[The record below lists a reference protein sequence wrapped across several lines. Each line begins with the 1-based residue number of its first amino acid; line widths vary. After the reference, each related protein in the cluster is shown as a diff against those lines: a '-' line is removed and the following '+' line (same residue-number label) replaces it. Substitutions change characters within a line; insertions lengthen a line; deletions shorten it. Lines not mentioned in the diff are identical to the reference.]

1 MRACSGCVSIISP
14 RNYTRAAA
22 LQCIGCVP
30 RSGAAQPGAI
40 RSNWIYS
47 LAAWMEWAVIIAV
60 MFHVGCVSSV
70 LCGPATARGAEAER
84 VPQLAPAC
92 AHGAVLFLAVARP
105 ASPPLL
111 F

>member
-1 MRACSGCVSIISP
+1 
-14 RNYTRAAA
+14 
-22 LQCIGCVP
+22 
-30 RSGAAQPGAI
+30 
-40 RSNWIYS
+40 
-47 LAAWMEWAVIIAV
+47 
-60 MFHVGCVSSV
+60 MFHVGCHVGCHVVSSV

-111 F
+111 FECSRARNIALGR